1 MTALFLLL
9 LGREDVVISKKLEQ
23 RTFPLQPKKG
33 HFYCVPTVFRLFDRA
48 VDIDSSLG
56 YHQLHL
62 VKPRFRGAPNEVGE
76 LAMRNYTVTLFLE
89 ELESR
94 DLLSA
99 GVLPVDPLLNLGH
112 TPK

>member
-1 MTALFLLL
+1 
-9 LGREDVVISKKLEQ
+9 
-23 RTFPLQPKKG
+23 
-33 HFYCVPTVFRLFDRA
+33 
-48 VDIDSSLG
+48 
-56 YHQLHL
+56 
-62 VKPRFRGAPNEVGE
+62 
-76 LAMRNYTVTLFLE
+76 MRNYTVTLFLE